1 MKKQTKHSINAQTL
15 RSALYLLLLV
25 AVCAIPFA
33 LAQRNGVKR
42 TIQQGTQFQKPQML
56 VPNAPALGQSQSLAS
71 PETISSWTIVAPYPA
86 AIEAPCVG
94 TDGTAAYSGAGYA
107 GGASSGFYRTTDDG
121 MSWTP
126 LASVPTALYATRGVF
141 APNVNKFYI

>member
-86 AIEAPCVG
+86 AIRRLQRHSP
-94 TDGTAAYSGAGYA
+94 
-107 GGASSGFYRTTDDG
+107 
-121 MSWTP
+121 
-126 LASVPTALYATRGVF
+126 
-141 APNVNKFYI
+141 K